1 MNPDRGRPS
10 KAFPQCKRPQH
21 PLQSPVR
28 VLLYYSGIKPPTVT
42 ISLRKHQERILDRM
56 LTYNKGQ
63 IIVPTGGGKTLTMIL
78 DTQRRHDVINNGTTT
93 VVVAP
98 RILLAEQLCSEFME
112 VLDPNN
118 SDPYLHVMHVHS
130 GETHYTSTSNAYQ
143 IHLYANCARA
153 CGEIVIIFTSYNSLH
168 RIQEADIE
176 VNAIYFDEAHNS
188 VKKNFFPA
196 TEFFAENA
204 DRCYFYTATPKHSLT
219 PNKPGMN
226 WSVYG
231 QVLENVPAP
240 ELVQQGYILPPKVVV
255 KKLDVI
261 KGRKVM
267 YAEDGDNLIETID
280 DNEVDKILIC
290 ARSTKQIMGLISQ
303 SNFVADLV
311 ERDYHWMMITSKTG
325 AIIDGKK
332 VDREKFFETLN
343 KWGKE
348 SDRKFVVIHHS
359 ILSEGINVNG
369 LEAVIFMRNMD
380 YIGIS
385 QSIGRVIRLG
395 AESKTFGLV
404 CIPTYDSVGIS
415 TAKKVQAVVDVVFN
429 QGQPAISEIR
439 R

>member
-1 MNPDRGRPS
+1 MLTLRP
-10 KAFPQCKRPQH
+10 
-21 PLQSPVR
+21 
-28 VLLYYSGIKPPTVT
+28 
-42 ISLRKHQERILDRM
+42 HQQRIIDRM
-56 LTYNKGQ
+56 LAYNKGQ
-63 IIVPTGGGKTLTMIL
+63 IIVPTGGGKTLTMIV
-78 DTQRRHDVINNGTTT
+78 DTQRRHDAINNGTTT

-112 VLDPNN
+112 VIDPNN

-130 GETHYTSTSNAYQ
+130 GETHYTSTTNADK
-143 IHLYANCARA
+143 INVFANCARNM
-153 CGEIVIIFTSYNSLH
+153 GENCIIFTTYNSLH
-168 RIQEADIE
+168 RIMEADIE
-176 VNAIYFDEAHNS
+176 VNTIYFDEAHNS

-219 PNKPGMN
+219 PKKPGMN

-231 QVLENVPAP
+231 QVLANIPAP
-240 ELVQQGYILPPKVVV
+240 ELVEGGYILPPKVVV
-255 KKLDVI
+255 KQLPLI

-267 YAEDGDNLIETID
+267 YAEDADNLLETID
-280 DNEVDKILIC
+280 DNNISKTLIC
-290 ARSTKQIMGLISQ
+290 ARTTKQIMGLISQ
-303 SNFVADLV
+303 SDFCSELYQ
-311 ERDYHWMMITSKTG
+311 RGYSWMTITSKTG

-332 VDREKFFETLN
+332 VDREEFFNTLN
-343 KWGKE
+343 TWGK
-348 SDRKFVVIHHS
+348 DDTKKFVVIHHS
-359 ILSEGINVNG
+359 ILSEGINVSG

-395 AESKTFGLV
+395 STEKTFGLV
-404 CIPTYDSVGIS
+404 CIPTYDTVGIS
-415 TAKKVQAVVDVVFN
+415 TARKVQAVVDVVFN

>member
-1 MNPDRGRPS
+1 MNKWHRGARKGVSVLYIIYIDGTALTITLRP
-10 KAFPQCKRPQH
+10 
-21 PLQSPVR
+21 
-28 VLLYYSGIKPPTVT
+28 
-42 ISLRKHQERILDRM
+42 HQQRILDRM
-56 LTYNKGQ
+56 LAYNKGQ
-63 IIVPTGGGKTLTMIL
+63 IIVPTGGGKTLTMIV

-112 VLDPNN
+112 VIDPNN

-130 GETHYTSTSNAYQ
+130 GETHYTSTTNADK
-143 IHLYANCARA
+143 INVFANCARNM
-153 CGEIVIIFTSYNSLH
+153 GENCIIFTTYNSLH
-168 RIQEADIE
+168 RIMEADIE
-176 VNAIYFDEAHNS
+176 VNNIYFDEAHNS

-196 TEFFAENA
+196 TEYFAENA

-219 PNKPGMN
+219 PKKPGMN

-231 QVLENVPAP
+231 QVLANIPAP
-240 ELVQQGYILPPKVVV
+240 ELVEGGYILPPKVVV
-255 KKLDVI
+255 KKLDII

-267 YAEDGDNLIETID
+267 YAEDCDNLLETID
-280 DNEVDKILIC
+280 DNNIDKTLIC
-290 ARSTKQIMGLISQ
+290 ARTTKQIMGLLSQ
-303 SNFVADLV
+303 SDFCLELNK
-311 ERDYHWMMITSKTG
+311 RGYSWMTITSKTG

-332 VDREKFFETLN
+332 VNREEFFNTLN
-343 KWGKE
+343 TWGKD
-348 SDRKFVVIHHS
+348 STKKFVVIHHS
-359 ILSEGINVNG
+359 ILSEGINVSG

-395 AESKTFGLV
+395 STEKTFGLV
-404 CIPTYDSVGIS
+404 CIPTYDTVGIS

>member
-1 MNPDRGRPS
+1 
-10 KAFPQCKRPQH
+10 
-21 PLQSPVR
+21 
-28 VLLYYSGIKPPTVT
+28 
-42 ISLRKHQERILDRM
+42 M
-56 LTYNKGQ
+56 LGYNKGQ
-63 IIVPTGGGKTLTMIL
+63 VIVPTGGGKTLTMIV

-98 RILLAEQLCSEFME
+98 RILLAEQLCSEFLE
-112 VLDPNN
+112 IVDTTHT
-118 SDPYLHVMHVHS
+118 HVMHVHS
-130 GETHYTSTSNAYQ
+130 GETHHFSTTKSEKIAMFN
-143 IHLYANCARA
+143 NVARTA
-153 CGEIVIIFTSYNSLH
+153 GENVIIFTTYHSLH
-168 RIQEADIE
+168 RVVDADIE
-176 VNAIYFDEAHNS
+176 VNTIYFDEAHNS
-188 VKKNFFPA
+188 VQRHFFPA

-219 PNKPGMN
+219 PKKPGMN

-231 QVLENVPAP
+231 QVLVNVPAP
-240 ELVQQGYILPPKVVV
+240 ELVDGGYILPPKVVV
-255 KKLDVI
+255 KQLPLI

-267 YAEDGDNLIETID
+267 YAEDADNLLETID
-280 DNEVDKILIC
+280 DNNISKTLIC
-290 ARSTKQIMGLISQ
+290 ARTTKQIMGLISQ
-303 SNFVADLV
+303 SDFCV
-311 ERDYHWMMITSKTG
+311 ELARRGYSWMTITSKTG

-332 VDREKFFETLN
+332 VDREKFFDTLN
-343 KWGKE
+343 AWGKD
-348 SDRKFVVIHHS
+348 SNKKFVVIHHS

-395 AESKTFGLV
+395 EESKTFGLV

-415 TAKKVQAVVDVVFN
+415 TARKVQAVVDVVFN